1 MSFCNA
7 YLTPNLF
14 LQSLTCIQ
22 TSPSFSPSTKPT
34 LSPTTLE
41 PTSNPTTE
49 PVPCGDK
56 VCNHGTVCVYLPIL
70 ATESKYTCLKQTG
83 EEQAIDIE
91 EEKEEENVAGW
102 VGIEEEIVQ
111 SEAEVEQIVEA
122 EVSTAEPLPDIEE
135 LSTAEPLPSVE
146 DELPDGITCDQIVQ
160 VVSNPFVSIE
170 MIRDFHEDGTL
181 PSWASEELVE
191 SQLPPGVTL
200 EDLRKVSPE
209 MVEECQEL
217 N

>member
-1 MSFCNA
+1 M
-7 YLTPNLF
+7 
-14 LQSLTCIQ
+14 
-22 TSPSFSPSTKPT
+22 
-34 LSPTTLE
+34 
-41 PTSNPTTE
+41 
-49 PVPCGDK
+49 
-56 VCNHGTVCVYLPIL
+56 L
-70 ATESKYTCLKQTG
+70 ATESKFTCLKQTG
-83 EEQAIDIE
+83 EEQAIEIE
-91 EEKEEENVAGW
+91 EDTEEEEDVAGW
-102 VGIEEEIVQ
+102 VGIEEIEQ
-111 SEAEVEQIVEA
+111 NEAEVEQIVE
-122 EVSTAEPLPDIEE
+122 ELSTSEPLPTIEE

-181 PSWASEELVE
+181 PSWASEELVA
-191 SQLPPGVTL
+191 SQLPQGITM

>member
-1 MSFCNA
+1 M
-7 YLTPNLF
+7 PNLL
-14 LQSLTCIQ
+14 LQSHTTQ

-56 VCNHGTVCVYLPIL
+56 LCNHGTVCVYLPIL

-83 EEQAIDIE
+83 EEQAIEIE
-91 EEKEEENVAGW
+91 EEKEEEDVAGW
-102 VGIEEEIVQ
+102 VGIEEIVQ
-111 SEAEVEQIVEA
+111 SEAEAEQIVEEA
-122 EVSTAEPLPDIEE
+122 STAEPLPSIEG

-146 DELPDGITCDQIVQ
+146 DEIPDGITCDQIVQ

-170 MIRDFHEDGTL
+170 MIRNFHEDGTL

-191 SQLPPGVTL
+191 SQLPPGITL